1 MRKSAHKATIKV
13 AADGK
18 SGRGKSK
25 AIEQLSPA
33 NIPTNQN
40 IYRAITFAPRQ
51 TSENL
56 QRLSAGGQTVNV
68 PKLLRKFWVGLHSQL
83 ALVQTFNFI
92 SFGDPYSYSGLYD
105 VPNNT

>member
-1 MRKSAHKATIKV
+1 V
-13 AADGK
+13 VADGK

-51 TSENL
+51 TNKNL
-56 QRLSAGGQTVNV
+56 QRLGAGG
-68 PKLLRKFWVGLHSQL
+68 
-83 ALVQTFNFI
+83 
-92 SFGDPYSYSGLYD
+92 
-105 VPNNT
+105 

>member
-13 AADGK
+13 VADGK

-51 TSENL
+51 TNKNL
-56 QRLSAGGQTVNV
+56 QRLGAGGLIVNV
-68 PKLLRKFWVGLHSQL
+68 PNLLRKFWVGLHS
-83 ALVQTFNFI
+83 
-92 SFGDPYSYSGLYD
+92 
-105 VPNNT
+105 